1 MLLFL
6 RKFRDFNILGWTE
19 TAQASP
25 PSNIEVPE
33 EQTLCYS
40 DLEGDIK
47 VEDTQNEQNFNTP
60 QLALS
65 WQEYATSNKHHH
77 VGFFLIIVSI

>member
-1 MLLFL
+1 MARKWRDCNMLS
-6 RKFRDFNILGWTE
+6 WTE
-19 TAQASP
+19 ISQPSP

-33 EQTLCYS
+33 EQTGCYS

-65 WQEYATSNKHHH
+65 WQEFANSTKHHH
-77 VGFFLIIVSI
+77 VGYFLTIVFI